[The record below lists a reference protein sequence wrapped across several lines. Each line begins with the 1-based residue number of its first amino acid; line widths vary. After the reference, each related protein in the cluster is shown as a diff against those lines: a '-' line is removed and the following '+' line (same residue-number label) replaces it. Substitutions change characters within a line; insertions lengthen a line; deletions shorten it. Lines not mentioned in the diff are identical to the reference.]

1 MPKVF
6 KPGQDAP
13 ASGQYE
19 EIGPRGGKTGHEVT
33 SNKGQPLPPTRGPR
47 RGYILVDRSRN
58 KSGRG

>member
-1 MPKVF
+1 MHRVF
-6 KPGQDAP
+6 RSGQDAP

-33 SNKGQPLPPTRGPR
+33 SNKGQPLPPTRGPG

-58 KSGRG
+58 KSGKG